1 MVTEATSFIDE
12 LLADVEQQETQQTAA
27 YYDLLILEIAK
38 LEEEI
43 SHNFTES
50 DKEVTIIKEWA
61 IKKNAALNERS
72 QLLKMKLES
81 YIRESGNKTIDLPHG
96 TLKIRKTPNKVEI
109 TDMELFL
116 KNARSEMLSV
126 IPEQIKPDLNKI
138 KAFIKMTAKIP
149 DGVSVIEGREE
160 FKLTLRNQTDEEL

>member
-1 MVTEATSFIDE
+1 MSIETSMFIDE
-12 LLADVEQQETQQTAA
+12 LLADVEQQEIQQTSA

-43 SHNFTES
+43 SHNFKEA
-50 DKEVTIIKEWA
+50 DKETAIIKEWA
-61 IKKNAALNERS
+61 IKKNAVLNERS

-81 YIRESGNKTIDLPHG
+81 YIRESGNKTMDLPHG
-96 TLKIRKTPNKVEI
+96 TLKIRRTPNKVEI

-126 IPEQIKPDLNKI
+126 IPEQVKPDLNKI
-138 KAFIKMTAKIP
+138 KAFMKVSNKTP
-149 DGVSVIEGREE
+149 EGVTVIEGKDE
-160 FKLTLRNQTDEEL
+160 FKLTLRDQAKEE